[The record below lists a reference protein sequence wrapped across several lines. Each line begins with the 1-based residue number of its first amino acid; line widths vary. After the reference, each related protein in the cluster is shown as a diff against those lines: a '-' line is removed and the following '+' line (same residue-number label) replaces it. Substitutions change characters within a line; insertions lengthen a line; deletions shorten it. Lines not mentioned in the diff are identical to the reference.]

1 VAPKASTMPDDDSRA
16 EHLAWAKARALEY
29 VDAGNIMQAMASL
42 TSDLTKHDETHK
54 LVTRDLL
61 VETTRIAMRGDVEA
75 ARAFI
80 NGLA

>member
-1 VAPKASTMPDDDSRA
+1 MSDDNRDD
-16 EHLAWAKARALEY
+16 HLNWAKARALEY
-29 VDAGNIMQAMASL
+29 VDPGNVMQAMASL

-61 VETTRIAMRGDVEA
+61 VVTTRIAMRGDVEA

-80 NGLA
+80 DDLA